1 MTEPRQ
7 KQELELP
14 HRLTLDARSRLSMT
28 GVLEVE
34 SFDENA
40 IVLATTRGTL
50 IVRGTGL
57 HLQMLSLE
65 GGQVGVDGSIDSMS
79 YEDPVPAG
87 GFLRASSADGASAAP
102 AGGTV
107 RGRRCCS
114 GFCAASSTICSARQD
129 AASPR

>member
-65 GGQVGVDGSIDSMS
+65 GGQVGVDGSIALHVIRPDT
-79 YEDPVPAG
+79 
-87 GFLRASSADGASAAP
+87 ASTAHTP
-102 AGGTV
+102 MPLPLPGT
-107 RGRRCCS
+107 
-114 GFCAASSTICSARQD
+114 I
-129 AASPR
+129 SPEAIWIGSV

>member
-40 IVLATTRGTL
+40 IVLA
-50 IVRGTGL
+50 
-57 HLQMLSLE
+57 LSL
-65 GGQVGVDGSIDSMS
+65 IH
-79 YEDPVPAG
+79 
-87 GFLRASSADGASAAP
+87 
-102 AGGTV
+102 
-107 RGRRCCS
+107 
-114 GFCAASSTICSARQD
+114 I
-129 AASPR
+129 

>member
-14 HRLTLDARSRLSMT
+14 HRLTLDARS
-28 GVLEVE
+28 
-34 SFDENA
+34 DENA

-87 GFLRASSADGASAAP
+87 GF
-102 AGGTV
+102 
-107 RGRRCCS
+107 
-114 GFCAASSTICSARQD
+114 FARLFG
-129 AASPR
+129 

>member
-87 GFLRASSADGASAAP
+87 GFFAFSRSGMGA
-102 AGGTV
+102 AGGF
-107 RGRRCCS
+107 S
-114 GFCAASSTICSARQD
+114 GKNLVSAEEVCYNGPNKNIIW
-129 AASPR
+129 SGK

>member
-34 SFDENA
+34 SFDEN
-40 IVLATTRGTL
+40 ATTRGTL

-87 GFLRASSADGASAAP
+87 GF
-102 AGGTV
+102 
-107 RGRRCCS
+107 
-114 GFCAASSTICSARQD
+114 FARLFG
-129 AASPR
+129 